1 MLQIEVDLLRSSVI
15 AAADGHTERG
25 RSSTS
30 MALPQPGDQPRI
42 AGGVNEG
49 AITRI
54 VIAIPDAVTGRF
66 SKQLGRGG
74 SALAELKAALTHRNE
89 LDNED
94 DRRLVG

>member
-25 RSSTS
+25 RTSTS
-30 MALPQPGDQPRI
+30 MAQQGDQPRI

-66 SKQLGRGG
+66 SKQLGQGG

-94 DRRLVG
+94 DRRVVG